1 VSSRGGWERFRA
13 RPAELILLAG
23 LVAVAV
29 FLRWAARHE
38 LTYDM
43 LVFIRWYHELDD
55 GGRISA
61 LDRQIGNYN
70 APYLYLLMLT
80 TYLPGAVILKIK
92 AVYAVFD
99 ALLAF
104 FAYKIVAVHRPGRTA
119 VAAALVVVLLP
130 TVVINASFW
139 GQIDS
144 MWASFTLGSLYFLLR
159 DRQWW
164 AVSSF
169 AVAFAFKPQAIVFL
183 PVLLLCALA
192 GRLRWR
198 TLIAAPA
205 VYLLLDLPAILLG
218 RDPVELLTVYD
229 PGRQSGYAPTA
240 LSVHAPSIFAFL
252 PEDAMT
258 DPFYAVDAR
267 VATLRTMGYAFTA
280 ALVLGIWYV
289 LVARRVPLTPVCL
302 VTIAT
307 MFAVLVPYT
316 LPGMHERY
324 FYLGD
329 VLTVV
334 LACYRPRLWYVALLA
349 QVASLGAYT
358 VPLFGWFHEGPS
370 PLMMGLAVVMGTAVV
385 VLVYT
390 VAHDAVT
397 TPARRPPADPRRT
410 G

>member
-1 VSSRGGWERFRA
+1 VSSRGRWERFRA
-13 RPAELILLAG
+13 RPAEAVLLGG
-23 LVAVAV
+23 LLAVAV

-55 GGRISA
+55 GGRIRA
-61 LDRQIGNYN
+61 LNRQIGNYN
-70 APYLYLLMLT
+70 APYLYLLVLT
-80 TYLPGAVILKIK
+80 TYLPGAVLVKIK
-92 AVYAVFD
+92 TAYAVFD

-119 VAAALVVVLLP
+119 VAAALVVLLLP

-139 GQIDS
+139 GQTDS
-144 MWASFTLGSLYFLLR
+144 MWASFALGSLYFLLR

-164 AVSSF
+164 AVVSF
-169 AVAFAFKPQAIVFL
+169 AVAFAVKPQAIVFL

-240 LSVHAPSIFAFL
+240 LSLHAPSIFAFF

-258 DPFYAVDAR
+258 DPFYSVDAR
-267 VATLRTMGYAFTA
+267 VATLRTMGYAFTV
-280 ALVLGIWYV
+280 ALVLGTCYP
-289 LVARRVPLTPVCL
+289 LVARRVPLTAVRL
-302 VTIAT
+302 VTAAT

-334 LACYRPRLWYVALLA
+334 LAWYRPRLWYVALLV

-358 VPLFGWFHEGPS
+358 VPLFGWFHDGPS
-370 PLMMGLAVVMGTAVV
+370 AFMMGLAVLMGTAAVALVHTVV
-385 VLVYT
+385 Q
-390 VAHDAVT
+390 DAVT
-397 TPARRPPADPRRT
+397 APALPADR
-410 G
+410 